1 MKLFSKYGVLLIGIL
16 WVSAGAPEV
25 FAFSIGEIQVQSKFG
40 EKFNAS
46 VEINLDFDGPVE
58 VGLGDVS
65 DYNKLVLDR
74 QDIIDALVVDPVP
87 PGGGLRKTVQIR
99 SNNPLFFPSFN
110 LVVWAIHNGGTLLE
124 NFLVTVDFQQSLA
137 LNVRGN
143 KKKSPKSPNNEPRQG
158 SRESLKPLDGQE
170 KTSQPAEMQQKEVL
184 EKGSL
189 KEQAVAAEPE
199 SPFRTPESK
208 TPNEEPKVAPEEI
221 EVLSS
226 EAIVPVPAK
235 AQVMHRRRLSG
246 VIWAHPRSFPDLTTV
261 SAIQADVIGTET
273 APSATPNTVTS
284 TLVEKTGPEIV
295 QSLPLS
301 NKEYVLKKGEG
312 LFSISRKLKI
322 GNYHP
327 AQIAIAIW
335 MHNIDKFIF
344 GNINGIQEGV
354 QLDLENLEEQVSAIN
369 LATARSILKNQTVE
383 WNLTRSATR
392 VKPEVQGKNIPEIP
406 LPSERL
412 EDHADLFEQVTGWQ
426 TTWENMDIEGHLAYY
441 QDLGTENPSQ
451 IRKKRFLARH
461 PEPHLETSSKML
473 VLKEGNPLVFFEQE
487 FYSETLK
494 SRGLKEQEW
503 TRTHSGWKI
512 RGEKFYE
519 LSAQSAREPLANPDD
534 LKARVNTEKT
544 IKLSFVIHVSS
555 HANESSVVSLTNRL
569 RQNGFDAYWVSVRIS
584 KEIQI
589 YRVYVGRF
597 SDWNQAQRVVR
608 ILRKKP
614 FGGHATAIPYRFA
627 LQVGEANSLIEAR
640 MLLESLRK
648 SGLSGLL
655 LVSYGEPA
663 GIHFRVVVGA
673 FKKADNAT
681 WILQQLKQS
690 GFIGKLISP

>member
-1 MKLFSKYGVLLIGIL
+1 MIGIL
-16 WVSAGAPEV
+16 WVIAGVPEV
-25 FAFSIGEIQVQSKFG
+25 IAFSIGKIQVQSKFG

-46 VEINLDFDGPVE
+46 FEINLDFDGPVE
-58 VGLGDVS
+58 VGLGNVS
-65 DYNKLVLDR
+65 DYNKLGLDR
-74 QDIIDALVVDPVP
+74 QDIVDALVLDLVP
-87 PGGGLRKTVQIR
+87 TDGGLRKTVQIR

-110 LVVWAIHNGGTLLE
+110 LAVWAIHNGGTLLE

-143 KKKSPKSPNNEPRQG
+143 KKNSPKLPNNEPR
-158 SRESLKPLDGQE
+158 REPLGGQE
-170 KTSQPAEMQQKEVL
+170 KTLQPAETQPFAKEV
-184 EKGSL
+184 SP
-189 KEQAVAAEPE
+189 KELAVATGPE
-199 SPFRTPESK
+199 SPSRTPESK
-208 TPNEEPKVAPEEI
+208 APNEDAKVAPEES
-221 EVLSS
+221 EVSS
-226 EAIVPVPAK
+226 PEVIVPVPAK

-261 SAIQADVIGTET
+261 SPIQADVIGTET

-301 NKEYVLKKGEG
+301 SKEYVLKKGEG

-322 GNYHP
+322 DNYHP

-354 QLDLENLEEQVSAIN
+354 QLDIENLEEQVSAID

-519 LSAQSAREPLANPDD
+519 LSAQSAREPLANPED

-569 RQNGFDAYWVSVRIS
+569 RQNGFDAYWVPVRIS

-589 YRVYVGRF
+589 YRIYVGRF
-597 SDWNQAQRVVR
+597 SDWDQAQRVVR

-614 FGGHATAIPYRFA
+614 FGGHATAIPYPFA
-627 LQVGEANSLIEAR
+627 LQVGEANSLTEAR
-640 MLLESLRK
+640 ILLGSLRK

-655 LVSYGEPA
+655 LVSYSEPA
-663 GIHFRVVVGA
+663 EIHFRVVVGA

>member
-74 QDIIDALVVDPVP
+74 QVIIDALVVDPVP

-110 LVVWAIHNGGTLLE
+110 LLVWATHNGGTLLE

-208 TPNEEPKVAPEEI
+208 TPNEEPKVAPEET

-226 EAIVPVPAK
+226 GAIVPVPAK
-235 AQVMHRRRLSG
+235 VQVMHRRRLSG
-246 VIWAHPRSFPDLTTV
+246 VIWGHPRSSPDLTTLDP
-261 SAIQADVIGTET
+261 ADSVRTET
-273 APSATPNTVTS
+273 G
-284 TLVEKTGPEIV
+284 LVIV
-295 QSLPLS
+295 QSVPLS
-301 NKEYVLKKGEG
+301 ERYVLKKGER
-312 LFSISRKLKI
+312 LFSIARKLKV

-327 AQIAIAIW
+327 AQIAVAIW
-335 MHNIDKFIF
+335 MHNIDKFMF
-344 GNINGIQEGV
+344 GNINSIQEGV

-369 LATARSILKNQTVE
+369 LATARSILKSQTVE
-383 WNLTRSATR
+383 WKLTKSVPP
-392 VKPEVQGKNIPEIP
+392 VKAAVQEKNIPEIP
-406 LPSERL
+406 LPAERL
-412 EDHADLFEQVTGWQ
+412 EDHADLFEQVIGWQ

-441 QDLGTENPSQ
+441 QDSETPSQ

-461 PEPHLETSSKML
+461 PEPRLETSSKIL
-473 VLKEGNPLVFFEQE
+473 LLKEGVPLVFFEQE
-487 FYSETLK
+487 FSSETMK
-494 SRGLKEQEW
+494 SRGLKELEW
-503 TRTHSGWKI
+503 TRTPSGWKI
-512 RGEKFYE
+512 RTEKFYKS
-519 LSAQSAREPLANPDD
+519 SAHAAQEPLANPED
-534 LKARVNTEKT
+534 LKARANTEKT

-555 HANESSVVSLTNRL
+555 HANESSTVSLVNRL
-569 RQNGFDAYWVSVRIS
+569 RENGFDAYWVSVRIS

-690 GFIGKLISP
+690 GFSGKLIFP

>member
-1 MKLFSKYGVLLIGIL
+1 MIGIL
-16 WVSAGAPEV
+16 WVIAGVPEV
-25 FAFSIGEIQVQSKFG
+25 IAFSIGKIQVQSKFG

-46 VEINLDFDGPVE
+46 FEINLDFDGPVE
-58 VGLGDVS
+58 VGLGNVS
-65 DYNKLVLDR
+65 DYNKLGLDR
-74 QDIIDALVVDPVP
+74 QDIIDALVIDLVP
-87 PGGGLRKTVQIR
+87 TDGGLRKTVQIR

-143 KKKSPKSPNNEPRQG
+143 KKNSPKLPNNEPR
-158 SRESLKPLDGQE
+158 REPLGGQE
-170 KTSQPAEMQQKEVL
+170 KTLQPAETQPFAKEV
-184 EKGSL
+184 SP
-189 KEQAVAAEPE
+189 KELAVATGPE
-199 SPFRTPESK
+199 SPSRTPESK
-208 TPNEEPKVAPEEI
+208 APNEDAKVAPEES
-221 EVLSS
+221 EVSS
-226 EAIVPVPAK
+226 PEVIVPVPAK

-261 SAIQADVIGTET
+261 SPIQADVIGTET

-354 QLDLENLEEQVSAIN
+354 QLDIENLEEQVSAID

-461 PEPHLETSSKML
+461 PEPRLETSSKML

-519 LSAQSAREPLANPDD
+519 LSAQSAREPLANPED

-569 RQNGFDAYWVSVRIS
+569 RQNGFDAYWVPVRIS

-589 YRVYVGRF
+589 YRIYVGRF
-597 SDWNQAQRVVR
+597 SDWDQAQRVVR

-614 FGGHATAIPYRFA
+614 FGGHATAIPYPFA
-627 LQVGEANSLIEAR
+627 LQVGEANSLTEAR

-655 LVSYGEPA
+655 LVSYSEPA
-663 GIHFRVVVGA
+663 EIHFRVVVGA

>member
-1 MKLFSKYGVLLIGIL
+1 MIGIL
-16 WVSAGAPEV
+16 WVIAGVPEV
-25 FAFSIGEIQVQSKFG
+25 IAFSIGKIQVQSKFG

-46 VEINLDFDGPVE
+46 FEINLDFDGPVE
-58 VGLGDVS
+58 VGLGNVS
-65 DYNKLVLDR
+65 DYNKLGLDR
-74 QDIIDALVVDPVP
+74 QDIIDALVIDLVP
-87 PGGGLRKTVQIR
+87 TDGGLRKTVQIR

-143 KKKSPKSPNNEPRQG
+143 KKNSPKLPNNEPR
-158 SRESLKPLDGQE
+158 REPLGGQE
-170 KTSQPAEMQQKEVL
+170 KTLQPAETQPFAKEV
-184 EKGSL
+184 SP
-189 KEQAVAAEPE
+189 KELAVATGPE
-199 SPFRTPESK
+199 SPSRTPESK
-208 TPNEEPKVAPEEI
+208 APNEDAKVAPEES
-221 EVLSS
+221 EVSS
-226 EAIVPVPAK
+226 PEVIVPVPAK

-261 SAIQADVIGTET
+261 SPIQADVIGTET

-301 NKEYVLKKGEG
+301 SKEYVLKKGEG

-354 QLDLENLEEQVSAIN
+354 QLDIENLEEQVSAID

-519 LSAQSAREPLANPDD
+519 LSAQSAREPLANPED

-569 RQNGFDAYWVSVRIS
+569 QQNGFDAYWVPVRIS

-589 YRVYVGRF
+589 YRIYVGRF
-597 SDWNQAQRVVR
+597 SDWDQAQRVVR

-614 FGGHATAIPYRFA
+614 FGGHATAIPYPFA
-627 LQVGEANSLIEAR
+627 LQVGEANSLTEAR
-640 MLLESLRK
+640 ILLGSLRK

-655 LVSYGEPA
+655 LVSYSEPA
-663 GIHFRVVVGA
+663 EIHFRVVVGA

>member
-1 MKLFSKYGVLLIGIL
+1 LIGIL
-16 WVSAGAPEV
+16 WVIAGVPEV
-25 FAFSIGEIQVQSKFG
+25 IAFSIGKIQVQSKFG
-40 EKFNAS
+40 EKFNATFE
-46 VEINLDFDGPVE
+46 VNLDFDGPVE
-58 VGLGDVS
+58 VGLGNVS
-65 DYNKLVLDR
+65 DYNKLGLNR
-74 QDIIDALVVDPVP
+74 QDIIDALVIDLVP
-87 PGGGLRKTVQIR
+87 TGEGLRKTVQIR

-143 KKKSPKSPNNEPRQG
+143 KKNSPKLPNNEPR
-158 SRESLKPLDGQE
+158 REPLGGQE
-170 KTSQPAEMQQKEVL
+170 KTLPPAETQPLAKEVPP
-184 EKGSL
+184 
-189 KEQAVAAEPE
+189 KELAVATGPE
-199 SPFRTPESK
+199 SPSRTPESK
-208 TPNEEPKVAPEEI
+208 TPNEEAKVAPEEA

-226 EAIVPVPAK
+226 EVIVPVPAK

-261 SAIQADVIGTET
+261 SPLQADVIGTET
-273 APSATPNTVTS
+273 APSATPNTVAS

-301 NKEYVLKKGEG
+301 NKDYVLKKGEG

-354 QLDLENLEEQVSAIN
+354 QLDIENLEEQVSAID

-473 VLKEGNPLVFFEQE
+473 VLKEGIPLVFFEQK

-503 TRTHSGWKI
+503 TRTPSGWKI

-519 LSAQSAREPLANPDD
+519 LPAQSAREPLANPED

-569 RQNGFDAYWVSVRIS
+569 QQNGFDAYWVPVRIS

-589 YRVYVGRF
+589 YRIYVGRF
-597 SDWNQAQRVVR
+597 SDWDQAQRVVR

-614 FGGHATAIPYRFA
+614 FGGHATAIPYPFA
-627 LQVGEANSLIEAR
+627 LQVGEANSLTEAR

-655 LVSYGEPA
+655 LVSYSDPA
-663 GIHFRVVVGA
+663 EIHFRVVVGA

>member
-1 MKLFSKYGVLLIGIL
+1 VKFFSKYGVLLIGIL
-16 WVSAGAPEV
+16 WVIAGVPEV
-25 FAFSIGEIQVQSKFG
+25 IAFSIGKIQVQSKFG

-46 VEINLDFDGPVE
+46 FEINLDFDGPVE
-58 VGLGDVS
+58 VGLGNVS
-65 DYNKLVLDR
+65 DYNKLGLDR
-74 QDIIDALVVDPVP
+74 QDIIDALVIDLVP
-87 PGGGLRKTVQIR
+87 TDGGLRKTVQIR

-143 KKKSPKSPNNEPRQG
+143 KKNSPKLPNNEPR
-158 SRESLKPLDGQE
+158 REPLGGQE
-170 KTSQPAEMQQKEVL
+170 KTLQPAETQPFAKEV
-184 EKGSL
+184 SP
-189 KEQAVAAEPE
+189 KELAVATGPE
-199 SPFRTPESK
+199 SPSRTPESK
-208 TPNEEPKVAPEEI
+208 APNEDAKVAPEES
-221 EVLSS
+221 EVSS
-226 EAIVPVPAK
+226 PEVIVPVPAK

-261 SAIQADVIGTET
+261 SPIQADVIGTET

-301 NKEYVLKKGEG
+301 SKEYVLKKGEG

-354 QLDLENLEEQVSAIN
+354 QLDIENLEEQVSAID

-519 LSAQSAREPLANPDD
+519 LSAQSAREPLANPED

-569 RQNGFDAYWVSVRIS
+569 RQNGFDAYWVPVRIS

-589 YRVYVGRF
+589 YRIYVGRF
-597 SDWNQAQRVVR
+597 SDWDQAQRVVR

-614 FGGHATAIPYRFA
+614 FGGHATAIPYPFA
-627 LQVGEANSLIEAR
+627 LQVGEANSLTEAR
-640 MLLESLRK
+640 ILLGSLRK

-655 LVSYGEPA
+655 LVSYSEPA
-663 GIHFRVVVGA
+663 EIHFRVVVGA

>member
-1 MKLFSKYGVLLIGIL
+1 VKFFSKYGVLLIGIL
-16 WVSAGAPEV
+16 WVIAGVPEV
-25 FAFSIGEIQVQSKFG
+25 IAFSIGKIQVQSKFG

-46 VEINLDFDGPVE
+46 FEINLDFDGPVE
-58 VGLGDVS
+58 VGLGNVS
-65 DYNKLVLDR
+65 DYNKLGLDR
-74 QDIIDALVVDPVP
+74 QDIIDALVIDLVP
-87 PGGGLRKTVQIR
+87 TDGGLRKTVQIR

-143 KKKSPKSPNNEPRQG
+143 KKNSPKLPNNEPR
-158 SRESLKPLDGQE
+158 REPLGGQE
-170 KTSQPAEMQQKEVL
+170 KTLQPAETQPFAKEV
-184 EKGSL
+184 SP
-189 KEQAVAAEPE
+189 KELAVATGPE
-199 SPFRTPESK
+199 SPSRTPESK
-208 TPNEEPKVAPEEI
+208 APNEDAKVAPEES
-221 EVLSS
+221 EVSS
-226 EAIVPVPAK
+226 PEVIVPVPAK

-261 SAIQADVIGTET
+261 SPIQADVIGTET

-301 NKEYVLKKGEG
+301 SKEYVLKKGEG

-354 QLDLENLEEQVSAIN
+354 QLDIENLEEQVSAID

-519 LSAQSAREPLANPDD
+519 LSAQSAREPLANPED

-569 RQNGFDAYWVSVRIS
+569 RQNGFDAYWVPVRIS

-589 YRVYVGRF
+589 YRIYVGRF
-597 SDWNQAQRVVR
+597 SDWDQAQRVVR

-614 FGGHATAIPYRFA
+614 FGGHATAIPYPFA
-627 LQVGEANSLIEAR
+627 LQVGEANSLTEAR

-655 LVSYGEPA
+655 LVSYSEPA
-663 GIHFRVVVGA
+663 EIHFRVVVGA

>member
-1 MKLFSKYGVLLIGIL
+1 LIGIL
-16 WVSAGAPEV
+16 WVIAGVPEV
-25 FAFSIGEIQVQSKFG
+25 IAFSIGKIQVQSKFG

-46 VEINLDFDGPVE
+46 FEINLDFDGPVE
-58 VGLGDVS
+58 VGLGNVS
-65 DYNKLVLDR
+65 DYNKLGLDR
-74 QDIIDALVVDPVP
+74 QDIIDALVIDLVP
-87 PGGGLRKTVQIR
+87 TDGGLRKTVQIR

-143 KKKSPKSPNNEPRQG
+143 KKNSPKLPNNEPR
-158 SRESLKPLDGQE
+158 REPLGGQE
-170 KTSQPAEMQQKEVL
+170 KTLQPAETQPFAKEV
-184 EKGSL
+184 SP
-189 KEQAVAAEPE
+189 KELAVATGPE
-199 SPFRTPESK
+199 SPSRTPESK
-208 TPNEEPKVAPEEI
+208 APNEDAKVAPEES
-221 EVLSS
+221 EVSS
-226 EAIVPVPAK
+226 PEVIVPVPAK

-261 SAIQADVIGTET
+261 SPIQADVIGTET

-322 GNYHP
+322 DNYHP

-354 QLDLENLEEQVSAIN
+354 QLDIENLEEQVSAID

-519 LSAQSAREPLANPDD
+519 LSAQSAREPLANPED

-569 RQNGFDAYWVSVRIS
+569 RQNGFDAYWVPVRIS

-589 YRVYVGRF
+589 YRIYVGRF
-597 SDWNQAQRVVR
+597 SDWDQAQRVVR

-614 FGGHATAIPYRFA
+614 FGGHATAIPYPFA
-627 LQVGEANSLIEAR
+627 LQVGEANSLTEAR
-640 MLLESLRK
+640 ILLGSLRK

-655 LVSYGEPA
+655 LVSYSEPA
-663 GIHFRVVVGA
+663 EIHFRVVVGA

>member
-1 MKLFSKYGVLLIGIL
+1 MIGIL
-16 WVSAGAPEV
+16 WVIAGVPEV
-25 FAFSIGEIQVQSKFG
+25 IAFSIGKIQVQSKFG

-46 VEINLDFDGPVE
+46 FEINLDFDGPVE
-58 VGLGDVS
+58 VGLGNVS
-65 DYNKLVLDR
+65 DYNKLGLDR
-74 QDIIDALVVDPVP
+74 QDIIDALVIDLVP
-87 PGGGLRKTVQIR
+87 TDGGLRKTVQIR

-143 KKKSPKSPNNEPRQG
+143 KKNSPKLPNNEPR
-158 SRESLKPLDGQE
+158 REPLGGQE
-170 KTSQPAEMQQKEVL
+170 KTLQPAETQPFAKEV
-184 EKGSL
+184 SP
-189 KEQAVAAEPE
+189 KELAVATGPE
-199 SPFRTPESK
+199 SPSRTPESK
-208 TPNEEPKVAPEEI
+208 APNEDAKVAPEES
-221 EVLSS
+221 EVSS
-226 EAIVPVPAK
+226 PEVIVPVPAK

-261 SAIQADVIGTET
+261 SPIQADVIGTET

-354 QLDLENLEEQVSAIN
+354 QLDIENLEEQVSAID

-441 QDLGTENPSQ
+441 QDLEIENPSQ

-519 LSAQSAREPLANPDD
+519 LSAQSAREPLANPED

-569 RQNGFDAYWVSVRIS
+569 RQNGFDAYWVPVRIS

-589 YRVYVGRF
+589 YRIYVGRF
-597 SDWNQAQRVVR
+597 SDWDQAQRVVR

-614 FGGHATAIPYRFA
+614 FGGHATAIPYPFA
-627 LQVGEANSLIEAR
+627 LQVGEANSLTEAR

-655 LVSYGEPA
+655 LVSYSEPA
-663 GIHFRVVVGA
+663 EIHFRVVVGA

>member
-1 MKLFSKYGVLLIGIL
+1 MKFFSKYGVLLIGIL
-16 WVSAGAPEV
+16 WVIAGVPEV
-25 FAFSIGEIQVQSKFG
+25 IAFSIGKIQVQSKFG

-46 VEINLDFDGPVE
+46 FEINLDFDGPVE
-58 VGLGDVS
+58 VGLGNVS
-65 DYNKLVLDR
+65 DYNKLGLDR
-74 QDIIDALVVDPVP
+74 QDIIDALVIDLVP
-87 PGGGLRKTVQIR
+87 TDGGLRKTVQIR

-143 KKKSPKSPNNEPRQG
+143 KKNSPKLPNNEPR
-158 SRESLKPLDGQE
+158 REPLGGQE
-170 KTSQPAEMQQKEVL
+170 KTLQPAETQPFAKEV
-184 EKGSL
+184 SP
-189 KEQAVAAEPE
+189 KELAVATGPE
-199 SPFRTPESK
+199 SPSRTPESK
-208 TPNEEPKVAPEEI
+208 APNEDAKVAPEES
-221 EVLSS
+221 EVSS
-226 EAIVPVPAK
+226 PEVIVPVPAK

-261 SAIQADVIGTET
+261 SPIQADVIGTET

-301 NKEYVLKKGEG
+301 SKEYVLKKGEG

-322 GNYHP
+322 DNYHP

-354 QLDLENLEEQVSAIN
+354 QLDIENLEEQVSAID

-519 LSAQSAREPLANPDD
+519 LSAQSAREPLANPED

-569 RQNGFDAYWVSVRIS
+569 RQNGFDAYWVPVRIS

-589 YRVYVGRF
+589 YRIYVGRF
-597 SDWNQAQRVVR
+597 SDWDQAQRVVR

-614 FGGHATAIPYRFA
+614 FGGHATAIPYPFA
-627 LQVGEANSLIEAR
+627 LQVGEVNSLTEAR
-640 MLLESLRK
+640 ILLGSLRK

-655 LVSYGEPA
+655 LVSYSEPA
-663 GIHFRVVVGA
+663 EIHFRVVVGA

>member
-1 MKLFSKYGVLLIGIL
+1 MELFSKHGLLLIGIL
-16 WVSAGAPEV
+16 WVIAGAPEV

-46 VEINLDFDGPVE
+46 FEINLDFDGPVE
-58 VGLGDVS
+58 VGLGDVI
-65 DYNKLVLDR
+65 DYNKLGLDR
-74 QDIIDALVVDPVP
+74 QDIIDALVADPVP

-99 SNNPLFFPSFN
+99 SNSPLFFPSFN
-110 LVVWAIHNGGTLLE
+110 LVVWATHNGGTLLE

-143 KKKSPKSPNNEPRQG
+143 KKKSPKLPNNEPRQ
-158 SRESLKPLDGQE
+158 EPLVGQE
-170 KTSQPAEMQQKEVL
+170 KTSQPAEIQQFAKEGL
-184 EKGSL
+184 EKGSP
-189 KEQAVAAEPE
+189 KELAVVAGPE
-199 SPFRTPESK
+199 SPSRTPEPK
-208 TPNEEPKVAPEEI
+208 TPNEEPKVAPEET

-235 AQVMHRRRLSG
+235 VQVMHRRRLSG
-246 VIWAHPRSFPDLTTV
+246 VIWAYPRSFPDLTTV
-261 SAIQADVIGTET
+261 SPVQADVVRTET
-273 APSATPNTVTS
+273 APSATPNTGTS

-301 NKEYVLKKGEG
+301 NEGYVMKKGEG
-312 LFSISRKLKI
+312 LFSIARKLKI

-327 AQIAIAIW
+327 AQIVIAIW

-354 QLDLENLEEQVSAIN
+354 QLDLENLEDHVSAID
-369 LATARSILKNQTVE
+369 LATARSILKGQTLE
-383 WNLTRSATR
+383 WDLAKSATP
-392 VKPEVQGKNIPEIP
+392 VKAEVQEKNIPEIP

-412 EDHADLFEQVTGWQ
+412 ADHADLFEQVIGWQ
-426 TTWENMDIEGHLAYY
+426 TTWKNMDIEGHLAYY
-441 QDLGTENPSQ
+441 QDLEIENLSQ

-461 PEPHLETSSKML
+461 PEPRLETSSKIL
-473 VLKEGNPLVFFEQE
+473 VLKEGIPLVFFEQE
-487 FYSETLK
+487 FSSETLK
-494 SRGLKEQEW
+494 SRGLKELEW

-519 LSAQSAREPLANPDD
+519 LPAHSAREPLANPED

-544 IKLSFVIHVSS
+544 IKLSFIIHVSS
-555 HANESSVVSLTNRL
+555 HAVESSAVSLVNRL
-569 RQNGFDAYWVSVRIS
+569 RKNGFDAYWVPVRIS
-584 KEIQI
+584 KAIQI

-597 SDWNQAQRVVR
+597 SDWDQAQRVVR

-614 FGGHATAIPYRFA
+614 FGGHATAIPYPFA
-627 LQVGEANSLIEAR
+627 LQVGEANSLTEAR

-655 LVSYGEPA
+655 LVSYNEPA
-663 GIHFRVVVGA
+663 RIHFRIVVGA

-690 GFIGKLISP
+690 GFAGKLISP

>member
-1 MKLFSKYGVLLIGIL
+1 MIGIL
-16 WVSAGAPEV
+16 WVIAGVPEV
-25 FAFSIGEIQVQSKFG
+25 IAFSIGKIQVQSKFG

-46 VEINLDFDGPVE
+46 FEINLDFDGPVE
-58 VGLGDVS
+58 VGLGNVS
-65 DYNKLVLDR
+65 DYNKLGLDR
-74 QDIIDALVVDPVP
+74 QDIIDALVIDLVP
-87 PGGGLRKTVQIR
+87 TDGGLRKTVQIR

-143 KKKSPKSPNNEPRQG
+143 KKNSPKLPNNEPR
-158 SRESLKPLDGQE
+158 REPLGGQE
-170 KTSQPAEMQQKEVL
+170 KTLQPAETQPFAKEV
-184 EKGSL
+184 SP
-189 KEQAVAAEPE
+189 KELAVATGPE
-199 SPFRTPESK
+199 SPSRTPESK
-208 TPNEEPKVAPEEI
+208 APNEDAKVAPEES
-221 EVLSS
+221 EVSS
-226 EAIVPVPAK
+226 PEVIVPVPAK

-261 SAIQADVIGTET
+261 SPIQADVIGTET

-354 QLDLENLEEQVSAIN
+354 QLDIENLEEQVSAID

-512 RGEKFYE
+512 RGEKFNE
-519 LSAQSAREPLANPDD
+519 WSAQSAREPLANPKD
-534 LKARVNTEKT
+534 LKARVNTEKN

-569 RQNGFDAYWVSVRIS
+569 RQNGFDAYWVPVRIS

-589 YRVYVGRF
+589 YRIYVGRF
-597 SDWNQAQRVVR
+597 SDWDQAQRVVR

-614 FGGHATAIPYRFA
+614 FGGHATAIPYPFA
-627 LQVGEANSLIEAR
+627 LQVGEANSLTEAR

-655 LVSYGEPA
+655 LVSYSEPA
-663 GIHFRVVVGA
+663 EIHFRVVVGA

>member
-1 MKLFSKYGVLLIGIL
+1 MKLFSKHVLLLIGIL
-16 WVSAGAPEV
+16 WVIAGAPEV

-46 VEINLDFDGPVE
+46 FEINLDFDGPVE
-58 VGLGDVS
+58 VGLGDVI
-65 DYNKLVLDR
+65 DYNKLGLDR
-74 QDIIDALVVDPVP
+74 QDIIDALVADPVP

-99 SNNPLFFPSFN
+99 SNSPLFFPSFN
-110 LVVWAIHNGGTLLE
+110 LVVWATHNGGTLLE

-143 KKKSPKSPNNEPRQG
+143 KKKSPKLPNNEPRQ
-158 SRESLKPLDGQE
+158 EPLVGQE
-170 KTSQPAEMQQKEVL
+170 KTSQPAEIQQFAKEGL
-184 EKGSL
+184 EKGSP
-189 KEQAVAAEPE
+189 KELAVVAGPE
-199 SPFRTPESK
+199 SPSRTPEPK
-208 TPNEEPKVAPEEI
+208 TPNEEPKVAPEEA
-221 EVLSS
+221 EVLSP

-235 AQVMHRRRLSG
+235 VQVMHRRRLSG
-246 VIWAHPRSFPDLTTV
+246 VIWAYPRSFPDLTTV
-261 SAIQADVIGTET
+261 SPVQADVVRTET
-273 APSATPNTVTS
+273 APSATPNTGTS

-301 NKEYVLKKGEG
+301 NEGYVMKKGEG
-312 LFSISRKLKI
+312 LFSIARKLKI

-327 AQIAIAIW
+327 AQIVIAIW

-354 QLDLENLEEQVSAIN
+354 QLDLENLEDHVSAID
-369 LATARSILKNQTVE
+369 LATARSILKGQTLE
-383 WNLTRSATR
+383 WDLAKSATP
-392 VKPEVQGKNIPEIP
+392 VKAEVQEKNIPEIP

-412 EDHADLFEQVTGWQ
+412 ADHADLFEQVIGWQ
-426 TTWENMDIEGHLAYY
+426 TTWKNMDIEGHLAYY
-441 QDLGTENPSQ
+441 QDLEIENPSQ

-461 PEPHLETSSKML
+461 PEPRLKTSSKIL
-473 VLKEGNPLVFFEQE
+473 VLKEGIPLVFFEQE
-487 FYSETLK
+487 FSSETLK
-494 SRGLKEQEW
+494 SRGLKELEW

-519 LSAQSAREPLANPDD
+519 LPAHSAREPLANPED

-555 HANESSVVSLTNRL
+555 HAVESSAVSLVNRL
-569 RQNGFDAYWVSVRIS
+569 RKNGFDAYWVPVRIS
-584 KEIQI
+584 KAIQI

-597 SDWNQAQRVVR
+597 SDWDQAQRVVR

-614 FGGHATAIPYRFA
+614 FGGHATAIPYPFA
-627 LQVGEANSLIEAR
+627 LQVGEANSLTEAR

-655 LVSYGEPA
+655 LVSYNEPA
-663 GIHFRVVVGA
+663 RIHFRIVVGA

-690 GFIGKLISP
+690 GFAGKLISP

>member
-1 MKLFSKYGVLLIGIL
+1 MIGIL
-16 WVSAGAPEV
+16 WVIAGVPEV
-25 FAFSIGEIQVQSKFG
+25 IAFSIGKIQVQSKFG

-46 VEINLDFDGPVE
+46 FEINLDFDGPVE
-58 VGLGDVS
+58 VGLGNVS
-65 DYNKLVLDR
+65 DYNKLGLDR
-74 QDIIDALVVDPVP
+74 QDIIDALVIDLVP
-87 PGGGLRKTVQIR
+87 TDGGLRKTVQIR

-143 KKKSPKSPNNEPRQG
+143 KKNSPKLPNNEPR
-158 SRESLKPLDGQE
+158 REPLGGQE
-170 KTSQPAEMQQKEVL
+170 KTLQPAETQPFAKEV
-184 EKGSL
+184 SP
-189 KEQAVAAEPE
+189 KELAVATGPE
-199 SPFRTPESK
+199 SPSRTPESK
-208 TPNEEPKVAPEEI
+208 APNEDAKVAPEES
-221 EVLSS
+221 EVSS
-226 EAIVPVPAK
+226 PEVIVPVPAK

-261 SAIQADVIGTET
+261 SPVQADVIGTET

-354 QLDLENLEEQVSAIN
+354 QLDIENLEEQVSAID

-519 LSAQSAREPLANPDD
+519 LSAQSAREPLANPED

-569 RQNGFDAYWVSVRIS
+569 RQNGFDAYWVPVRIS

-589 YRVYVGRF
+589 YRIYVGRF
-597 SDWNQAQRVVR
+597 SDWDQAQRVVR

-614 FGGHATAIPYRFA
+614 FGGHATAIPYPFA
-627 LQVGEANSLIEAR
+627 LQVGEANSLTEAR
-640 MLLESLRK
+640 ILLESLRK

-655 LVSYGEPA
+655 LVSYSEPA
-663 GIHFRVVVGA
+663 EIHFRVVVGA

>member
-1 MKLFSKYGVLLIGIL
+1 MIGIL
-16 WVSAGAPEV
+16 WVIAGVPEV
-25 FAFSIGEIQVQSKFG
+25 IAFSIGKIQVQSKFG

-46 VEINLDFDGPVE
+46 FEINLDFDGPVE
-58 VGLGDVS
+58 VGLGNVS
-65 DYNKLVLDR
+65 DYNKLGLDR
-74 QDIIDALVVDPVP
+74 QDTIDALVIDLVP
-87 PGGGLRKTVQIR
+87 TDGGLRKTVQIR

-143 KKKSPKSPNNEPRQG
+143 KKNSPKLPNNEPR
-158 SRESLKPLDGQE
+158 REPLGGQE
-170 KTSQPAEMQQKEVL
+170 KTLQPAETQPFAKEV
-184 EKGSL
+184 SP
-189 KEQAVAAEPE
+189 KELAVATGPE
-199 SPFRTPESK
+199 SPSRTPESK
-208 TPNEEPKVAPEEI
+208 APNEDAKVAPEES
-221 EVLSS
+221 EVSS
-226 EAIVPVPAK
+226 PEVIVPVPAK

-261 SAIQADVIGTET
+261 SPIQADVIGTET

-354 QLDLENLEEQVSAIN
+354 QLDIENLEEQVSAID

-519 LSAQSAREPLANPDD
+519 LSAQSAREPLANPED

-569 RQNGFDAYWVSVRIS
+569 RQNGFDAYWVPVRIS

-589 YRVYVGRF
+589 YRIYVGRF
-597 SDWNQAQRVVR
+597 SDWDQAQRVVR

-614 FGGHATAIPYRFA
+614 FGGHATAIPYPFA
-627 LQVGEANSLIEAR
+627 LQVGEANSLTEAR

-655 LVSYGEPA
+655 LVSYSEPA
-663 GIHFRVVVGA
+663 EIHFRVVVGA

>member
-1 MKLFSKYGVLLIGIL
+1 MLIGIL
-16 WVSAGAPEV
+16 WVIAGAPEV

-46 VEINLDFDGPVE
+46 FEINLDFDGPVE
-58 VGLGDVS
+58 VGLGDVI
-65 DYNKLVLDR
+65 DYNKLGLDR
-74 QDIIDALVVDPVP
+74 QDIIDALVADPVP

-99 SNNPLFFPSFN
+99 SNSPLFFPSFN
-110 LVVWAIHNGGTLLE
+110 LVVWATHNGGTLLE

-143 KKKSPKSPNNEPRQG
+143 KKKSPKLPNNEPRQ
-158 SRESLKPLDGQE
+158 EPLVGQE
-170 KTSQPAEMQQKEVL
+170 KTSQPAEIQQFAKEGL
-184 EKGSL
+184 EKGSP
-189 KEQAVAAEPE
+189 KELAVVAGPE
-199 SPFRTPESK
+199 SPSRTPEPK
-208 TPNEEPKVAPEEI
+208 TPNEEPKVAPEEA
-221 EVLSS
+221 EVLSP

-235 AQVMHRRRLSG
+235 VQVMHRRRLSG
-246 VIWAHPRSFPDLTTV
+246 VIWAYPRSFPDLTTV
-261 SAIQADVIGTET
+261 SPVQADVVRTET
-273 APSATPNTVTS
+273 APSATPNTGTS

-301 NKEYVLKKGEG
+301 NEGYVMKKGEG
-312 LFSISRKLKI
+312 LFSIARKLKI
-322 GNYHP
+322 GNYHL

-354 QLDLENLEEQVSAIN
+354 QLDLENLEDHVSAID
-369 LATARSILKNQTVE
+369 LATARSILKGQTLE
-383 WNLTRSATR
+383 WDLAKSAIP
-392 VKPEVQGKNIPEIP
+392 VKAEVQEKNIPEIP

-412 EDHADLFEQVTGWQ
+412 ADHADLFEQVIGWQ
-426 TTWENMDIEGHLAYY
+426 TTWKNMDIEGHLAYY
-441 QDLGTENPSQ
+441 QDLEIENPSQ

-461 PEPHLETSSKML
+461 PEPRLETSSKIL
-473 VLKEGNPLVFFEQE
+473 VLKEGIPLVFFEQE
-487 FYSETLK
+487 FSSETLK
-494 SRGLKEQEW
+494 SRGLKELEW

-519 LSAQSAREPLANPDD
+519 LPAHSAREPLANPED

-555 HANESSVVSLTNRL
+555 HAVESSAVSLVNRL
-569 RQNGFDAYWVSVRIS
+569 RKNGFDAYWVPVRIS
-584 KEIQI
+584 KAIQI

-597 SDWNQAQRVVR
+597 SDWDQAQRVVR

-614 FGGHATAIPYRFA
+614 FGGHATAIPYPFA
-627 LQVGEANSLIEAR
+627 LQVGEANSLTEAR

-655 LVSYGEPA
+655 LVSYNEPA
-663 GIHFRVVVGA
+663 RIHFRIVVGA

-690 GFIGKLISP
+690 GFAGKLISP

>member
-1 MKLFSKYGVLLIGIL
+1 VKFFSKYGVLLIGIL
-16 WVSAGAPEV
+16 WVIAGVPEV
-25 FAFSIGEIQVQSKFG
+25 IAFSIGKIQVQSKFG

-46 VEINLDFDGPVE
+46 FEINLDFDGPVE
-58 VGLGDVS
+58 VGLGNVS
-65 DYNKLVLDR
+65 DYNKLGLDR
-74 QDIIDALVVDPVP
+74 QDIIDALVIDLVP
-87 PGGGLRKTVQIR
+87 TDGGLRKTVQIR

-143 KKKSPKSPNNEPRQG
+143 KKNSPKLPNNEPR
-158 SRESLKPLDGQE
+158 REPLGGQE
-170 KTSQPAEMQQKEVL
+170 KTLQPAETQPFAKEV
-184 EKGSL
+184 SP
-189 KEQAVAAEPE
+189 KELAVATGPE
-199 SPFRTPESK
+199 SPSRTPESK
-208 TPNEEPKVAPEEI
+208 APNEDAKVAPEES
-221 EVLSS
+221 EVSS
-226 EAIVPVPAK
+226 PEVIVPVPAK

-261 SAIQADVIGTET
+261 SPIQADVIGTET

-354 QLDLENLEEQVSAIN
+354 QLDIENLEEQVSAID

-519 LSAQSAREPLANPDD
+519 LSAQSAREPLANPED

-569 RQNGFDAYWVSVRIS
+569 RQNGFDAYWVPVRIS

-589 YRVYVGRF
+589 YRIYVGRF
-597 SDWNQAQRVVR
+597 SDWDQAQRVVR

-614 FGGHATAIPYRFA
+614 FGGHATAIPYPFA
-627 LQVGEANSLIEAR
+627 LQVGEANSLTEAR

-655 LVSYGEPA
+655 LVSYSEPA
-663 GIHFRVVVGA
+663 EIHFRVVVGA

>member
-1 MKLFSKYGVLLIGIL
+1 M
-16 WVSAGAPEV
+16 
-25 FAFSIGEIQVQSKFG
+25 
-40 EKFNAS
+40 
-46 VEINLDFDGPVE
+46 
-58 VGLGDVS
+58 
-65 DYNKLVLDR
+65 
-74 QDIIDALVVDPVP
+74 
-87 PGGGLRKTVQIR
+87 
-99 SNNPLFFPSFN
+99 
-110 LVVWAIHNGGTLLE
+110 
-124 NFLVTVDFQQSLA
+124 
-137 LNVRGN
+137 
-143 KKKSPKSPNNEPRQG
+143 
-158 SRESLKPLDGQE
+158 
-170 KTSQPAEMQQKEVL
+170 
-184 EKGSL
+184 EKGSP
-189 KEQAVAAEPE
+189 KELAVVAGPE
-199 SPFRTPESK
+199 SPSRTPEPK
-208 TPNEEPKVAPEEI
+208 TPNEEPKVAPEEA
-221 EVLSS
+221 EVLSP

-235 AQVMHRRRLSG
+235 VQVMHQRRLSG
-246 VIWAHPRSFPDLTTV
+246 VIWAYPRSFPDLTTV
-261 SAIQADVIGTET
+261 SPVQADVVRTET
-273 APSATPNTVTS
+273 APSATPNTGTS

-301 NKEYVLKKGEG
+301 NEGYVMKKGEG
-312 LFSISRKLKI
+312 LFSIARKLKI
-322 GNYHP
+322 GNYHQ

-354 QLDLENLEEQVSAIN
+354 QLDIENLEEQVSAID

-441 QDLGTENPSQ
+441 QDSETPSQ

-461 PEPHLETSSKML
+461 PEPRLETSSKIL
-473 VLKEGNPLVFFEQE
+473 LLKEGVPLVFFEQE
-487 FYSETLK
+487 FSSETMK
-494 SRGLKEQEW
+494 SRGLKELEW
-503 TRTHSGWKI
+503 TRTPSGWKI
-512 RGEKFYE
+512 RTEKFYKS
-519 LSAQSAREPLANPDD
+519 SAHAAQEPLANPED
-534 LKARVNTEKT
+534 LKARANTEKT

-555 HANESSVVSLTNRL
+555 HANESSTVSLVNRL
-569 RQNGFDAYWVSVRIS
+569 RENGFDAYWVSVRIS

-597 SDWNQAQRVVR
+597 SDWDQAQRVVR

-614 FGGHATAIPYRFA
+614 FGGHATAIPYPFA
-627 LQVGEANSLIEAR
+627 LQVGEANSLTEAR

-655 LVSYGEPA
+655 LVSYSEPA
-663 GIHFRVVVGA
+663 DSEPAEIYFRVVVGA

-690 GFIGKLISP
+690 GFAGKLISP

>member
-1 MKLFSKYGVLLIGIL
+1 MKLFSKHVLLLIGIL
-16 WVSAGAPEV
+16 WVIAGAPEV

-58 VGLGDVS
+58 VGLGDVI
-65 DYNKLVLDR
+65 DYNKLGLDR
-74 QDIIDALVVDPVP
+74 QDIIDALVADPVP

-99 SNNPLFFPSFN
+99 SNSPLFFPSFN
-110 LVVWAIHNGGTLLE
+110 LVVWATHNGGTLLE

-143 KKKSPKSPNNEPRQG
+143 KKKSPKLPNNEPRQ
-158 SRESLKPLDGQE
+158 EPLVGQE
-170 KTSQPAEMQQKEVL
+170 KTSQPAEIQQFAKEGL
-184 EKGSL
+184 EKGSP
-189 KEQAVAAEPE
+189 KELAVVAGPE
-199 SPFRTPESK
+199 SPSRTPEPK
-208 TPNEEPKVAPEEI
+208 TPNEEPKVAPEEA
-221 EVLSS
+221 EVLSP

-235 AQVMHRRRLSG
+235 VQVMHRRRLSG
-246 VIWAHPRSFPDLTTV
+246 VIWAYPRSFPDLTTV
-261 SAIQADVIGTET
+261 SPVQADVVRTET
-273 APSATPNTVTS
+273 APSATPNTGTS

-301 NKEYVLKKGEG
+301 NEGYVMKKGEG
-312 LFSISRKLKI
+312 LFSIARKLKI
-322 GNYHP
+322 GNYHL

-354 QLDLENLEEQVSAIN
+354 QLDLENLEDHVSAID
-369 LATARSILKNQTVE
+369 LATARSILKGQTLE
-383 WNLTRSATR
+383 WDLAKSATP
-392 VKPEVQGKNIPEIP
+392 VKAEVQEKNIPEIP

-412 EDHADLFEQVTGWQ
+412 ADHADLFEQVIGWQ
-426 TTWENMDIEGHLAYY
+426 TTWKNMDIEGHLAYY
-441 QDLGTENPSQ
+441 QDLEIENPSQ

-461 PEPHLETSSKML
+461 PEPRLETSSKIL
-473 VLKEGNPLVFFEQE
+473 VLKEGIPLVFFEQE
-487 FYSETLK
+487 FSSETLK
-494 SRGLKEQEW
+494 SRGLKELEW

-519 LSAQSAREPLANPDD
+519 LPAHSAREPLANPED

-555 HANESSVVSLTNRL
+555 HAVESSTVSLVNRL
-569 RQNGFDAYWVSVRIS
+569 RKNGFDAYWVPVRIS
-584 KEIQI
+584 KAIQI

-597 SDWNQAQRVVR
+597 SDWDQAQRVVR

-614 FGGHATAIPYRFA
+614 FGGHATAIPYPFA
-627 LQVGEANSLIEAR
+627 LQVGEANSLTEAR

-655 LVSYGEPA
+655 LVSYNEPA
-663 GIHFRVVVGA
+663 RIHFRIVVGA

-690 GFIGKLISP
+690 GFAGKLISP

>member
-1 MKLFSKYGVLLIGIL
+1 MIGIL
-16 WVSAGAPEV
+16 WVIAGVPEV
-25 FAFSIGEIQVQSKFG
+25 IAFSIGKIQVQSKFG

-46 VEINLDFDGPVE
+46 FEINLDFDGPVE
-58 VGLGDVS
+58 VGLGNVS
-65 DYNKLVLDR
+65 DYNKLGLDR
-74 QDIIDALVVDPVP
+74 QDIIDALVIDLVP
-87 PGGGLRKTVQIR
+87 TDGGLRKTVQIR

-143 KKKSPKSPNNEPRQG
+143 KKNSPKLPNNEPR
-158 SRESLKPLDGQE
+158 REPLGGQE
-170 KTSQPAEMQQKEVL
+170 KTLQPAETQPFAKEV
-184 EKGSL
+184 SP
-189 KEQAVAAEPE
+189 KELAVATGPE
-199 SPFRTPESK
+199 SPSRTPESK
-208 TPNEEPKVAPEEI
+208 APNEDAKVAPEES
-221 EVLSS
+221 EVSS
-226 EAIVPVPAK
+226 PEVIVPVPAK

-261 SAIQADVIGTET
+261 SPIQADVIGTET

-301 NKEYVLKKGEG
+301 SKEYVLKKGEG

-354 QLDLENLEEQVSAIN
+354 QLDIENLEEQVSAID

-519 LSAQSAREPLANPDD
+519 LSAQSAREPLANPED

-569 RQNGFDAYWVSVRIS
+569 RQNGFDAYWVPVRIS

-589 YRVYVGRF
+589 YRIYVGRF
-597 SDWNQAQRVVR
+597 SDWDQAQRVVR

-614 FGGHATAIPYRFA
+614 FGGHATAIPYPFA
-627 LQVGEANSLIEAR
+627 LQVGEANSLTEAR
-640 MLLESLRK
+640 ILLGSLRK

-655 LVSYGEPA
+655 LVSYSEPA
-663 GIHFRVVVGA
+663 EIHFRVVVGA

>member
-1 MKLFSKYGVLLIGIL
+1 MIGIL
-16 WVSAGAPEV
+16 WVIAGVPEV
-25 FAFSIGEIQVQSKFG
+25 IAFSIGKIQVQSKFG

-46 VEINLDFDGPVE
+46 FEINLDFDGPVE
-58 VGLGDVS
+58 VGLGNVS
-65 DYNKLVLDR
+65 DYNKLGLDR
-74 QDIIDALVVDPVP
+74 QDIIDALVIDLVP
-87 PGGGLRKTVQIR
+87 TDGGLRKTVQIR

-143 KKKSPKSPNNEPRQG
+143 KKNSPKLPNNEPR
-158 SRESLKPLDGQE
+158 REPLGGQE
-170 KTSQPAEMQQKEVL
+170 KTLQPAETQPFAKEV
-184 EKGSL
+184 SP
-189 KEQAVAAEPE
+189 KELAVATGPE
-199 SPFRTPESK
+199 SPSRTPESK
-208 TPNEEPKVAPEEI
+208 APNEDAKVAPEES
-221 EVLSS
+221 EVSS
-226 EAIVPVPAK
+226 PEVIVPVPAK

-261 SAIQADVIGTET
+261 SPIQADVIGTET

-301 NKEYVLKKGEG
+301 SKEYVLKKGEG

-354 QLDLENLEEQVSAIN
+354 QLDIENLEEQVSAID

-519 LSAQSAREPLANPDD
+519 LSAQSAREPLANPED

-569 RQNGFDAYWVSVRIS
+569 RQNGFDAYWVPVRIS

-589 YRVYVGRF
+589 YRIYVGRF
-597 SDWNQAQRVVR
+597 SDWDQAQRVVR

-614 FGGHATAIPYRFA
+614 FGGHATAIPYPFA
-627 LQVGEANSLIEAR
+627 LQVGEANSLTEAR

-655 LVSYGEPA
+655 LVSYSEPA
-663 GIHFRVVVGA
+663 EIHFRVVVGA

>member
-1 MKLFSKYGVLLIGIL
+1 MIGIL
-16 WVSAGAPEV
+16 WVIAGVPEV
-25 FAFSIGEIQVQSKFG
+25 IAFSIGKIQVQSKFG

-46 VEINLDFDGPVE
+46 FEINLDFDGPVE
-58 VGLGDVS
+58 VGLGNVS
-65 DYNKLVLDR
+65 DYNKLGLDR
-74 QDIIDALVVDPVP
+74 QDIVDALVIDLVP
-87 PGGGLRKTVQIR
+87 TDGGLRKTVQIR

-143 KKKSPKSPNNEPRQG
+143 KKNSPKLPNNEPR
-158 SRESLKPLDGQE
+158 REPLGGQE
-170 KTSQPAEMQQKEVL
+170 KTLQPAETQPFAKEV
-184 EKGSL
+184 SP
-189 KEQAVAAEPE
+189 KELAVATGPE
-199 SPFRTPESK
+199 SPSRTPESK
-208 TPNEEPKVAPEEI
+208 APNEDAKVAPEES
-221 EVLSS
+221 EVSS
-226 EAIVPVPAK
+226 PEVIVPVPAK

-261 SAIQADVIGTET
+261 SPIQADVIGTET
-273 APSATPNTVTS
+273 APSTTPNTATS
-284 TLVEKTGPEIV
+284 TLVEKTGPETV

-354 QLDLENLEEQVSAIN
+354 QLDIENLEEQVSAID

-519 LSAQSAREPLANPDD
+519 LSAQSAREPLANPED

-569 RQNGFDAYWVSVRIS
+569 RQNGFDAYWVPVRIS

-589 YRVYVGRF
+589 YRIYVGRF
-597 SDWNQAQRVVR
+597 SDWDQAQRVVR

-614 FGGHATAIPYRFA
+614 FGGHATAIPYPFA
-627 LQVGEANSLIEAR
+627 LQVGEANSLTEAR

-655 LVSYGEPA
+655 LVSYSEPA
-663 GIHFRVVVGA
+663 EIHFRVVVGA

>member
-1 MKLFSKYGVLLIGIL
+1 MIGIL
-16 WVSAGAPEV
+16 WVIAGVPEV
-25 FAFSIGEIQVQSKFG
+25 IAFSIGKIQVQSKFG

-46 VEINLDFDGPVE
+46 FEINLDFDGPVE
-58 VGLGDVS
+58 VGLGNVS
-65 DYNKLVLDR
+65 DYNKLGLDR
-74 QDIIDALVVDPVP
+74 QDIIDALVIDLVP
-87 PGGGLRKTVQIR
+87 TDGGLRKTVQIR
-99 SNNPLFFPSFN
+99 SNSPLFFPSFN

-143 KKKSPKSPNNEPRQG
+143 KKNSPKLPNNEPR
-158 SRESLKPLDGQE
+158 REPLGGQE
-170 KTSQPAEMQQKEVL
+170 KTLQPAETQPFAKEV
-184 EKGSL
+184 SP
-189 KEQAVAAEPE
+189 KELAVATGPE
-199 SPFRTPESK
+199 SPSRTPESK
-208 TPNEEPKVAPEEI
+208 APNEDAKVAPEES
-221 EVLSS
+221 EVSS
-226 EAIVPVPAK
+226 PEVIVPVPAK

-261 SAIQADVIGTET
+261 SPIQADVIGTET

-284 TLVEKTGPEIV
+284 TLVEKTGPETV

-354 QLDLENLEEQVSAIN
+354 QLDIENLEEQVSAID

-519 LSAQSAREPLANPDD
+519 LSAQSAREPLANPED

-569 RQNGFDAYWVSVRIS
+569 RQNGFDAYWVPVRIS

-589 YRVYVGRF
+589 YRIYVGRF
-597 SDWNQAQRVVR
+597 SDWDQAQRVVR

-614 FGGHATAIPYRFA
+614 FGGHATAIPYPFA
-627 LQVGEANSLIEAR
+627 LQVGEANSLTEAR

-655 LVSYGEPA
+655 LVSYSEPA
-663 GIHFRVVVGA
+663 EIHFRVVVGA

>member
-1 MKLFSKYGVLLIGIL
+1 LIGIL
-16 WVSAGAPEV
+16 WVIAGVPEV
-25 FAFSIGEIQVQSKFG
+25 IAFSIGKIQVQSKFG

-46 VEINLDFDGPVE
+46 FEINLDFDGPVE
-58 VGLGDVS
+58 VGLGNVS
-65 DYNKLVLDR
+65 DYNKLGLDR
-74 QDIIDALVVDPVP
+74 QDIIDALVIDLVP
-87 PGGGLRKTVQIR
+87 TDGGLRKTVQIR

-143 KKKSPKSPNNEPRQG
+143 KKNSPKLPNNEPR
-158 SRESLKPLDGQE
+158 REPLGGQE
-170 KTSQPAEMQQKEVL
+170 KTLQPAETQPFAKEV
-184 EKGSL
+184 SP
-189 KEQAVAAEPE
+189 KELAVATGPE
-199 SPFRTPESK
+199 SPSRTPESK
-208 TPNEEPKVAPEEI
+208 APNEDAKVAPEES
-221 EVLSS
+221 EVSS
-226 EAIVPVPAK
+226 PEVIVPVPAK

-261 SAIQADVIGTET
+261 SPIQADVIGTET

-354 QLDLENLEEQVSAIN
+354 QLDIENLEEQVSAID

-519 LSAQSAREPLANPDD
+519 LSAQSAREPLANPED

-569 RQNGFDAYWVSVRIS
+569 RQNGFDAYWVPVRIS

-589 YRVYVGRF
+589 YRIYVGRF
-597 SDWNQAQRVVR
+597 SDWDQAQRVVR

-614 FGGHATAIPYRFA
+614 FGGHATAIPYPFA
-627 LQVGEANSLIEAR
+627 LQVGEANSLTEAR

-655 LVSYGEPA
+655 LVSYSEPA
-663 GIHFRVVVGA
+663 EIHFRVVVGA

>member
-1 MKLFSKYGVLLIGIL
+1 MIGIL
-16 WVSAGAPEV
+16 WVIAGVPEV
-25 FAFSIGEIQVQSKFG
+25 IAFSIGKIQVQSKFG

-46 VEINLDFDGPVE
+46 FEINLDFDGPVE
-58 VGLGDVS
+58 VGLGNVS
-65 DYNKLVLDR
+65 DYNKLGLDR
-74 QDIIDALVVDPVP
+74 QDIIDALVIDLVP
-87 PGGGLRKTVQIR
+87 TDGGLRKTVQIR

-143 KKKSPKSPNNEPRQG
+143 KKNSPKLPNNEPR
-158 SRESLKPLDGQE
+158 REPLGGQE
-170 KTSQPAEMQQKEVL
+170 KTLQPAETQPFAKEV
-184 EKGSL
+184 SP
-189 KEQAVAAEPE
+189 KELAVATGPE
-199 SPFRTPESK
+199 SPSRTPESK
-208 TPNEEPKVAPEEI
+208 APNEDAKVAPEES
-221 EVLSS
+221 EVSS
-226 EAIVPVPAK
+226 PEVIVPVPAK

-261 SAIQADVIGTET
+261 SPIQADVIGTET

-354 QLDLENLEEQVSAIN
+354 QLDIENLEEQVSAID

-519 LSAQSAREPLANPDD
+519 LSAQSAREPLANPED

-569 RQNGFDAYWVSVRIS
+569 RQNGFDAYWVPVRIS

-589 YRVYVGRF
+589 YRIYVGRF
-597 SDWNQAQRVVR
+597 SDWDQAQRVVR

-614 FGGHATAIPYRFA
+614 FGGHATAIPYPFA
-627 LQVGEANSLIEAR
+627 LQVGEANSLTEAR

-655 LVSYGEPA
+655 LVSYSEPA
-663 GIHFRVVVGA
+663 EIHFRVVVGA

>member
-1 MKLFSKYGVLLIGIL
+1 MIGIL
-16 WVSAGAPEV
+16 WVIAGVPEV
-25 FAFSIGEIQVQSKFG
+25 IAFSIGKIQVQSKFG

-46 VEINLDFDGPVE
+46 FEINLDFDGPVE
-58 VGLGDVS
+58 VGLGNVS
-65 DYNKLVLDR
+65 DYNKLGLDR
-74 QDIIDALVVDPVP
+74 QDIIDALVIDLVP
-87 PGGGLRKTVQIR
+87 TDGGLRKTVQIR

-143 KKKSPKSPNNEPRQG
+143 KKNSPKLPNNEPR
-158 SRESLKPLDGQE
+158 REPLGGQE
-170 KTSQPAEMQQKEVL
+170 KTLQPAETQPFAKEV
-184 EKGSL
+184 SP
-189 KEQAVAAEPE
+189 KELAVATGPE
-199 SPFRTPESK
+199 SPSRTPESK
-208 TPNEEPKVAPEEI
+208 APNEDAKVAPEES
-221 EVLSS
+221 EVSS
-226 EAIVPVPAK
+226 PEVIVPVPAK

-261 SAIQADVIGTET
+261 SPIQADVIGTET

-322 GNYHP
+322 DNYHP

-354 QLDLENLEEQVSAIN
+354 QLDIENLEEQVSAID

-519 LSAQSAREPLANPDD
+519 LSAQSAREPLANPED

-569 RQNGFDAYWVSVRIS
+569 RQNGFDAYWVPVRIS

-589 YRVYVGRF
+589 YRIYVGRF
-597 SDWNQAQRVVR
+597 SDWDQAQRVVR

-614 FGGHATAIPYRFA
+614 FGGHATAIPYPFA
-627 LQVGEANSLIEAR
+627 LQVGEANSLTEAR

-655 LVSYGEPA
+655 LVSYSEPA
-663 GIHFRVVVGA
+663 EIHFRVVVGA

>member
-1 MKLFSKYGVLLIGIL
+1 MIGIL
-16 WVSAGAPEV
+16 WVIAGVPEV
-25 FAFSIGEIQVQSKFG
+25 IAFSIGKIQVQSKFG

-46 VEINLDFDGPVE
+46 FEINLDFDGPVE
-58 VGLGDVS
+58 VGLGNVS
-65 DYNKLVLDR
+65 DYNKLGLDR
-74 QDIIDALVVDPVP
+74 QDIIDALVIDLVP
-87 PGGGLRKTVQIR
+87 TDGGLRKTVQIR

-143 KKKSPKSPNNEPRQG
+143 KKNSPKLPNNE
-158 SRESLKPLDGQE
+158 SRREPLGGQE
-170 KTSQPAEMQQKEVL
+170 KTLQPAETQPFAKEV
-184 EKGSL
+184 SP
-189 KEQAVAAEPE
+189 KELAVATGPE
-199 SPFRTPESK
+199 SPSRTPESK
-208 TPNEEPKVAPEEI
+208 APNEDAKVAPEES
-221 EVLSS
+221 EVSS
-226 EAIVPVPAK
+226 PEVIVPVPAK

-246 VIWAHPRSFPDLTTV
+246 VIWGHPRSSPDLTTLDP
-261 SAIQADVIGTET
+261 ADSVRTET
-273 APSATPNTVTS
+273 G
-284 TLVEKTGPEIV
+284 LVIV
-295 QSLPLS
+295 QSVPLS
-301 NKEYVLKKGEG
+301 EGYVLKKGEG

-412 EDHADLFEQVTGWQ
+412 EDHADLFEQVIGWQ

-441 QDLGTENPSQ
+441 QDSETPSQ

-519 LSAQSAREPLANPDD
+519 LSAQSAREPLANPED

-614 FGGHATAIPYRFA
+614 FGGHAMAIPYRFA
-627 LQVGEANSLIEAR
+627 LQVGEGNSLIVAR
-640 MLLESLRK
+640 MLLESL
-648 SGLSGLL
+648 
-655 LVSYGEPA
+655 
-663 GIHFRVVVGA
+663 
-673 FKKADNAT
+673 
-681 WILQQLKQS
+681 
-690 GFIGKLISP
+690 

>member
-1 MKLFSKYGVLLIGIL
+1 MKLFSKHVLLLIGIL
-16 WVSAGAPEV
+16 WVIAGAPEV

-46 VEINLDFDGPVE
+46 FEINLDFDGPVE
-58 VGLGDVS
+58 VGLGDVI
-65 DYNKLVLDR
+65 DYNKLGLDR
-74 QDIIDALVVDPVP
+74 QDIIDALVADPVP

-99 SNNPLFFPSFN
+99 SNSPLFFPSFN
-110 LVVWAIHNGGTLLE
+110 LVVWATHNGGTLLE

-143 KKKSPKSPNNEPRQG
+143 KKKSPKLPNNEPRQ
-158 SRESLKPLDGQE
+158 EPLVGQE
-170 KTSQPAEMQQKEVL
+170 KTSQPAEIQQFAKEGL
-184 EKGSL
+184 EKDSP
-189 KEQAVAAEPE
+189 KELAVVAGPE
-199 SPFRTPESK
+199 SPSRTPEPK
-208 TPNEEPKVAPEEI
+208 TPNEEPKVAPEEA
-221 EVLSS
+221 EVLSP

-235 AQVMHRRRLSG
+235 VQVMHRRRLSG
-246 VIWAHPRSFPDLTTV
+246 VIWAYPRSFPDLTTV
-261 SAIQADVIGTET
+261 SPVQADVVRTET
-273 APSATPNTVTS
+273 APSATPNTGTS

-301 NKEYVLKKGEG
+301 NEGYVMKKGEG
-312 LFSISRKLKI
+312 LFSIARKLKI

-327 AQIAIAIW
+327 AQIVIAIW

-344 GNINGIQEGV
+344 GNINGIQEGM
-354 QLDLENLEEQVSAIN
+354 QLDLENLEDHVSAID
-369 LATARSILKNQTVE
+369 LATARSILKGQTLE
-383 WNLTRSATR
+383 WDLAKSATP
-392 VKPEVQGKNIPEIP
+392 VKAEVQEKNIPEIP

-412 EDHADLFEQVTGWQ
+412 ADHADLFEQVIGWQ
-426 TTWENMDIEGHLAYY
+426 TTWKNMDIEGHLAYY
-441 QDLGTENPSQ
+441 QDLEIENPSQ

-461 PEPHLETSSKML
+461 PEPRLETSSKIL
-473 VLKEGNPLVFFEQE
+473 VLKEGIPLVFFEQE
-487 FYSETLK
+487 FSSETLK
-494 SRGLKEQEW
+494 SRGLKELEW

-519 LSAQSAREPLANPDD
+519 LPAHSAREPLANPED

-555 HANESSVVSLTNRL
+555 HAVESSTVSLVNRL
-569 RQNGFDAYWVSVRIS
+569 RKNGFDAYWVPVRIS
-584 KEIQI
+584 KAIQI

-597 SDWNQAQRVVR
+597 SDWDQAQRVVR

-614 FGGHATAIPYRFA
+614 FGGHATAIPYPFA
-627 LQVGEANSLIEAR
+627 LQVGEANSLTEAR

-655 LVSYGEPA
+655 LVSYNEPA
-663 GIHFRVVVGA
+663 RIHFRIVVGA

-690 GFIGKLISP
+690 GFAGKLISP

>member
-1 MKLFSKYGVLLIGIL
+1 MIGIL
-16 WVSAGAPEV
+16 WVIAGVPEV
-25 FAFSIGEIQVQSKFG
+25 IAFSIGKIQVQSKFG

-46 VEINLDFDGPVE
+46 FEINLDFDGSVE
-58 VGLGDVS
+58 VGLGNVS
-65 DYNKLVLDR
+65 DYNKLGLDR
-74 QDIIDALVVDPVP
+74 QDIIDALVIDLVP
-87 PGGGLRKTVQIR
+87 TDGGLRKTVQIR

-143 KKKSPKSPNNEPRQG
+143 KKNSPKLPNNEPR
-158 SRESLKPLDGQE
+158 REPLGGQE
-170 KTSQPAEMQQKEVL
+170 KTLQPAETQPFAKEV
-184 EKGSL
+184 SP
-189 KEQAVAAEPE
+189 KELAVATGPE
-199 SPFRTPESK
+199 SPSRTPESK
-208 TPNEEPKVAPEEI
+208 APNEDAKVAPEES
-221 EVLSS
+221 EVSS
-226 EAIVPVPAK
+226 PEVIVPVPAK

-261 SAIQADVIGTET
+261 SPIQADVIGTET

-301 NKEYVLKKGEG
+301 SKEYVLKKGEG

-354 QLDLENLEEQVSAIN
+354 QLDIENLEEQVSAID

-519 LSAQSAREPLANPDD
+519 LSAQSAREPLANPED

-569 RQNGFDAYWVSVRIS
+569 RQNGFDAYWVPVRIS

-589 YRVYVGRF
+589 YRIYVGRF
-597 SDWNQAQRVVR
+597 SDWDQAQRVVR

-614 FGGHATAIPYRFA
+614 FGGHATAIPYPFA
-627 LQVGEANSLIEAR
+627 LQVGEANSLTEAR

-655 LVSYGEPA
+655 LVSYSEPA
-663 GIHFRVVVGA
+663 EIHFRVVVGA

>member
-1 MKLFSKYGVLLIGIL
+1 MIGIL
-16 WVSAGAPEV
+16 WVIAGVPEV
-25 FAFSIGEIQVQSKFG
+25 IAFSIGKIQVQSKFG

-46 VEINLDFDGPVE
+46 FEINLDFDGPVE
-58 VGLGDVS
+58 VGLGNVS
-65 DYNKLVLDR
+65 DYNKLGLDR
-74 QDIIDALVVDPVP
+74 QDIVDALVIDLVP
-87 PGGGLRKTVQIR
+87 TDGGLRKTVQIR

-143 KKKSPKSPNNEPRQG
+143 KKNSPKLPNNEPR
-158 SRESLKPLDGQE
+158 REPLGGQE
-170 KTSQPAEMQQKEVL
+170 KTLQPAETQPFAKEV
-184 EKGSL
+184 SP
-189 KEQAVAAEPE
+189 KELAVATGPE
-199 SPFRTPESK
+199 SPSRTPESK
-208 TPNEEPKVAPEEI
+208 APNEDAKVAPEES
-221 EVLSS
+221 EVSS
-226 EAIVPVPAK
+226 PEVIVPVPAK

-261 SAIQADVIGTET
+261 SPIQADVIGTET

-301 NKEYVLKKGEG
+301 SKEYVLKKGEG

-322 GNYHP
+322 DNYHP

-354 QLDLENLEEQVSAIN
+354 QLDIENLEEQVSAID

-519 LSAQSAREPLANPDD
+519 LSAQSAREPLANPED

-569 RQNGFDAYWVSVRIS
+569 RQNGFDAYWVPVRIS

-589 YRVYVGRF
+589 YRIYVGRF
-597 SDWNQAQRVVR
+597 SDWDQAQRVVR

-614 FGGHATAIPYRFA
+614 FGGHATAIPYPFA
-627 LQVGEANSLIEAR
+627 LQVGEANSLTEAR
-640 MLLESLRK
+640 ILLGSLRK

-655 LVSYGEPA
+655 LVSYSEPA
-663 GIHFRVVVGA
+663 EIHFRVVVGA

>member
-1 MKLFSKYGVLLIGIL
+1 MIGIL
-16 WVSAGAPEV
+16 WVIAGVPEV
-25 FAFSIGEIQVQSKFG
+25 IAFSIGKIQVQSKFG

-46 VEINLDFDGPVE
+46 FEINLDFDGPVE
-58 VGLGDVS
+58 VGLGNVS
-65 DYNKLVLDR
+65 DYNKLGLDR

-87 PGGGLRKTVQIR
+87 TDGGLRKTVQIR

-143 KKKSPKSPNNEPRQG
+143 KKNSPKLPNNEPR
-158 SRESLKPLDGQE
+158 REPLGGQE
-170 KTSQPAEMQQKEVL
+170 KTLQPAETQPFAKEV
-184 EKGSL
+184 SP
-189 KEQAVAAEPE
+189 KELAVATGPE
-199 SPFRTPESK
+199 SPSRTPESK
-208 TPNEEPKVAPEEI
+208 APNEDAKVAPEES
-221 EVLSS
+221 EVSS
-226 EAIVPVPAK
+226 PEVIVPVPAK

-261 SAIQADVIGTET
+261 SPIQADVIGTET

-354 QLDLENLEEQVSAIN
+354 QLDIENLEEQVSAID

-519 LSAQSAREPLANPDD
+519 LSAQSAREPLANPED

-569 RQNGFDAYWVSVRIS
+569 RQNGFDAYWVPVRIS

-589 YRVYVGRF
+589 YRIYVGRF
-597 SDWNQAQRVVR
+597 SDWDQAQRVVR

-614 FGGHATAIPYRFA
+614 FGGHATAIPYPFA
-627 LQVGEANSLIEAR
+627 LQVGEANSLTEAR
-640 MLLESLRK
+640 ILLGSLRK

-655 LVSYGEPA
+655 LVSYSEPA
-663 GIHFRVVVGA
+663 EIHFRVVVGA